1 MGDNP
6 LSDIEYDDD
15 TPEVEAS
22 SVGDGAPESG
32 DQAPASPLRTARQI
46 AACVGAASVFT
57 AIMAAATALRLR
69 HALPPSIHP
78 PG

>member
-1 MGDNP
+1 MCDNP
-6 LSDIEYDDD
+6 LCDIEHDDD
-15 TPEVEAS
+15 TPEDEAP
-22 SVGDGAPESG
+22 SVGDGAPQSG